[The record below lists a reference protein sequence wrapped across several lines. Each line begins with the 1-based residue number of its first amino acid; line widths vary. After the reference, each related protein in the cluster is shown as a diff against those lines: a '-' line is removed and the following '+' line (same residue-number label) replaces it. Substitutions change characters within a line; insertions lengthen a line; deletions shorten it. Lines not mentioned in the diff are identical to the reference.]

1 MLEILNSQREELTFT
16 TEKCSCG
23 NVLGCCKTCERAIP
37 FLDCLISIHFIE
49 VDGVRVPQ
57 LKTVTYSKA
66 TDVHHYIEP
75 TSCTP
80 NLNSKSLAI
89 IKGVAHRLRITNMLD
104 EDLLTALN
112 LFSGYLVASGYD
124 KSTII
129 NNFTDILNI
138 SNKSLVFREKPID
151 TSFKIAFVTDMH
163 PAIPNV
169 QKVFDRFY
177 PVIKSCPFSSRI
189 LPREA
194 LISTSR
200 RIRNLSSILAGN
212 PFQLPQPSTGLKGFQ
227 RVTGCKCKI
236 CKEAFFTSM
245 VCPQVSKERCFAIP
259 APINCRA
266 TNVIY
271 LIVCSCGKYYVGRTE
286 LPRKRWANHKSHI
299 RSSFT
304 SCNLA
309 SHCVSNHKELVG
321 TDKLYDL
328 REVKTAFKFILLE
341 ALGDEVSLEDS
352 KKKEALWRTRLESWV
367 PVGLN
372 IRDD

>member
-1 MLEILNSQREELTFT
+1 M
-16 TEKCSCG
+16 
-23 NVLGCCKTCERAIP
+23 
-37 FLDCLISIHFIE
+37 
-49 VDGVRVPQ
+49 
-57 LKTVTYSKA
+57 
-66 TDVHHYIEP
+66 
-75 TSCTP
+75 
-80 NLNSKSLAI
+80 
-89 IKGVAHRLRITNMLD
+89 
-104 EDLLTALN
+104 
-112 LFSGYLVASGYD
+112 
-124 KSTII
+124 
-129 NNFTDILNI
+129 
-138 SNKSLVFREKPID
+138 FREKPID

-259 APINCRA
+259 APINCMA

-286 LPRKRWANHKSHI
+286 LPFKDGPTISHTSGQASQHVIWPLIVFLII
-299 RSSFT
+299 R
-304 SCNLA
+304 N
-309 SHCVSNHKELVG
+309 
-321 TDKLYDL
+321 
-328 REVKTAFKFILLE
+328 
-341 ALGDEVSLEDS
+341 
-352 KKKEALWRTRLESWV
+352 
-367 PVGLN
+367 
-372 IRDD
+372 